1 MDMESV
7 YQERFSRIKKAIAF
21 EPVDQVPLIQM
32 AIAFNPRY
40 MGMTIAKFCADPEAA
55 SQVALAAMDKL
66 GGFDGCQM
74 TGAAP
79 PMALA
84 TLWLSRILQPGKEL
98 PEDSLWQVQE
108 GEVMSQADYD
118 AVIAQGWPA
127 FFGAYLPRVVDM
139 AEFGATMGW
148 SAANGARVKQM
159 FREHGYVQVSDGL
172 MANIPFE
179 AFCGGRS
186 MQKFIFDLHR
196 IPDKVEE
203 AMKVMH
209 AATLAQIAAA
219 PPCPPDSIGGSWI
232 GGWRSASGLIAPKLW
247 NRFVWPYIIET
258 AEAVLAR
265 GYTPVFHWDQDW
277 TRDVGRLAE
286 LPAKKCILNPD
297 GMTDV
302 RKFRSI
308 VGDRMALL
316 GDVPA
321 SLFAAG
327 TPDHIYAYVR
337 DLVRDVGATGLLLC
351 PGCDAPINTKPENMV
366 AFVAAAREFGTAAVP
381 A

>member
-1 MDMESV
+1 MATDDL
-7 YQERFSRIKKAIAF
+7 YQERFARIRRAIAC
-21 EPVDQVPLIQM
+21 EPVTQVPVIQM

-40 MGMTIAKFCADPEAA
+40 MGMSIAKFCADPEAA
-55 SQVALAAMDKL
+55 NQVALDALDRL
-66 GGFDGCQM
+66 GGFDGAQM
-74 TGAAP
+74 GGAAP

-84 TLWLSRILQPGKEL
+84 TLWLSRILIPGKDL
-98 PEDSLWQVQE
+98 PEESLWQVQE
-108 GEVMSQADYD
+108 AEVMTQADYD
-118 AVIAQGWPA
+118 AVIEQGWPA
-127 FFGAYLPRVVDM
+127 FFGSYLPRVVDM

-148 SAANGARVKQM
+148 TAQNGARVNQLY
-159 FREHGYVQVSDGL
+159 RDRGYVLVSNG
-172 MANIPFE
+172 MFANIPFE

-186 MQKFIFDLHR
+186 MTKFIFDLHR
-196 IPDKVEE
+196 IPDKVEA

-219 PPCPPDSIGGSWI
+219 PPCPPDIIGGSWV
-232 GGWRSASGLIAPKLW
+232 GGWRAASGLIAPKLW
-247 NRFVWPYIIET
+247 NRFVWPYIVET
-258 AEAVLAR
+258 AEALLAK

-277 TRDVGRLAE
+277 SRDVGRLAD

-302 RKFRSI
+302 RKFRAA
-308 VGDRMALL
+308 VGDRMAMM

-327 TPDHIYAYVR
+327 TPDDIRTYVG
-337 DLVRDVGATGLLLC
+337 DLVRDIGTTGLLLC
-351 PGCDAPINTKPENMV
+351 PGCDAPINTKPENME
-366 AFVAAAREFGTAAVP
+366 AFVAAAHEFGTAAVP